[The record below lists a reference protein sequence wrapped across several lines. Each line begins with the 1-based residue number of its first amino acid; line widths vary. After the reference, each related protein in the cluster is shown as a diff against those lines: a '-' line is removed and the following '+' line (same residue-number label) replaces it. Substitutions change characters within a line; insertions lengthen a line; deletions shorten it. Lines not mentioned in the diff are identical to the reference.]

1 MAGNFYYFCSQ
12 LPVLVFNTPPPLTVA
27 EFDVRAADLLGER
40 EAAYLACCSFHAAPD
55 AAKLPAG
62 SAAGLY
68 RRWERA
74 LSGEIAR
81 LRTAERNADLPL
93 LLPPEMNEFTDL
105 REAVTAAASAPNPLE
120 RQNRIDLLRW
130 KKIESLEVGHEFTV
144 EWTACYRLK
153 LSLLEKRRLYR
164 EEAGRENFRGAIDRI
179 DRNSAE

>member
-12 LPVLVFNTPPPLTVA
+12 LPALVFNNPPPMTVA
-27 EFDVRAADLLGER
+27 DFDTRVADLLGEK
-40 EAAYLACCSFHAAPD
+40 EAAYLAGCSFHAVVD
-55 AAKLPAG
+55 AAKLPPA
-62 SAAGLY
+62 SAAGRY
-68 RRWERA
+68 CRWERA

-81 LRTAERNADLPL
+81 LRAAERNTDLPL

-120 RQNRIDLLRW
+120 RQTRIDLLRW

-153 LSLLEKRRLYR
+153 LTLLEKRRLYR